1 MSFHRLR
8 PYIFRKQYG
17 LFNGKHSFLSQPY
30 QILANK
36 LFTTH
41 EGISRSITEMT
52 QVWQHYVTHLI
63 KGFGR
68 RSG

>member
-1 MSFHRLR
+1 MVCL
-8 PYIFRKQYG
+8 
-17 LFNGKHSFLSQPY
+17 LFDGNGKHLYLSQPY

-36 LFTTH
+36 FFITY
-41 EGISRSITEMT
+41 EGIRRSITEMT
-52 QVWQHYVTHLI
+52 QFWQHYVTHLI